1 MSYLKRTLE
10 AAMDPVD
17 HVYSVY
23 IKASPERVWRAITDG
38 DDTVGYYFGTRVAST
53 WAPGA
58 PIAYTYPDGSIAA
71 DGEVLE
77 IEPGRRVA
85 MSFHPRWSP
94 EIDAEGPVRMMWAI
108 EPGDAPDAPTRL
120 VVTTAIVPGSKV
132 EAEFTGGI
140 VYIVSGLKTFLETG
154 KPLAVA

>member
-1 MSYLKRTLE
+1 
-10 AAMDPVD
+10 MDPVD

-38 DDTVGYYFGTRVAST
+38 DDTVSYYYGTRVAST

-58 PIAYTYPDGSIAA
+58 PIAYTYPDGSVAA

-77 IEPGRRVA
+77 IEPGQRVA

-94 EIDAEGPVRMMWAI
+94 EIDAEGPVRMTWSI
-108 EPGDAPDAPTRL
+108 EPGEVPDAPTRL
-120 VVTTAIVPGSKV
+120 VVTTAIVPGSRV

-140 VYIVSGLKTFLETG
+140 VYIVSSLKTFLETG
-154 KPLAVA
+154 QPLAVA